1 MSPEQG
7 RRERNKLDKQER
19 IFAAASELF
28 GADGYARVTT
38 QQIAER
44 AGVTNGTLFR
54 YAANKAELLLMVMN
68 SEFDAR
74 IAEGREAAASES
86 AVEPAARVMALL
98 APIARGSRDPHEST
112 THYQR
117 ELLFGEPT
125 ERYRAEG
132 LALTATLQKVIANL
146 LRGRIDAR
154 PENDGA
160 SERPAGDDFP
170 RDRAASNAD
179 ADADAMNGDDDAN
192 LAARAISNV
201 LHLEIARAA
210 LEGSTPDDLTAT
222 IARQV
227 DLISSGYLRSRHPL
241 TPDASLTESPTKEDH
256 S

>member
-28 GADGYARVTT
+28 GADGYEGVTT
-38 QQIAER
+38 QRIAER
-44 AGVTNGTLFR
+44 ASVTNGTLFR

-68 SEFDAR
+68 SEFAAR

-86 AVEPAARVMALL
+86 AAEPTARVMALL
-98 APIARGSRDPHEST
+98 EPIARGSRDPHEST
-112 THYQR
+112 SHYQR

-132 LALTATLQKVIANL
+132 LALTETLQREIADL
-146 LRGRIDAR
+146 LGG
-154 PENDGA
+154 NT
-160 SERPAGDDFP
+160 GDD
-170 RDRAASNAD
+170 AT
-179 ADADAMNGDDDAN
+179 

-210 LEGSTPDDLTAT
+210 LEGSSPDDLTAT

-241 TPDASLTESPTKEDH
+241 TPDASLTESPTKEDN

>member
-28 GADGYARVTT
+28 GAEGYDGVTT
-38 QQIAER
+38 QRIAER

-68 SEFDAR
+68 SEFAAR
-74 IAEGREAAASES
+74 ISEGREAAASVS
-86 AVEPAARVMALL
+86 AVQPAASDPASEPAARAAARVMALL
-98 APIARGSRDPHEST
+98 TPIARGSRDPHEST
-112 THYQR
+112 SHYQR

-132 LALTATLQKVIANL
+132 LALTETLQREIADL
-146 LRGRIDAR
+146 LGG
-154 PENDGA
+154 NT
-160 SERPAGDDFP
+160 GDD
-170 RDRAASNAD
+170 AT
-179 ADADAMNGDDDAN
+179 

-210 LEGSTPDDLTAT
+210 LEGSSPDDLTAT

-241 TPDASLTESPTKEDH
+241 TPDASLTESPTKEDN

>member
-7 RRERNKLDKQER
+7 RRERNKLDKQKR

-28 GADGYARVTT
+28 GAEGYDGVTT
-38 QQIAER
+38 QRIAER

-68 SEFDAR
+68 SEFAAR
-74 IAEGREAAASES
+74 ISEGREAAASVS
-86 AVEPAARVMALL
+86 AVQPAASDPASEPAARAAARVMALL
-98 APIARGSRDPHEST
+98 TPIARGSRDPHEST
-112 THYQR
+112 SHYQR

-132 LALTATLQKVIANL
+132 LALTETLQREIADL
-146 LRGRIDAR
+146 LGGNTA
-154 PENDGA
+154 
-160 SERPAGDDFP
+160 
-170 RDRAASNAD
+170 
-179 ADADAMNGDDDAN
+179 DDAT

-210 LEGSTPDDLTAT
+210 LEGSSPDDLTAT

-241 TPDASLTESPTKEDH
+241 TPDASLTESPTKEDN

>member
-19 IFAAASELF
+19 IFAAAAELF
-28 GADGYARVTT
+28 GADGYDGVTT
-38 QQIAER
+38 QRIAER

-68 SEFDAR
+68 SEFAAR
-74 IAEGREAAASES
+74 ISEGREAAASEW
-86 AVEPAARVMALL
+86 AAEPTARVMALL
-98 APIARGSRDPHEST
+98 EPIARGSRDPHEST
-112 THYQR
+112 SHYQR

-132 LALTATLQKVIANL
+132 LALTETLQREIADL
-146 LRGRIDAR
+146 LGG
-154 PENDGA
+154 ET
-160 SERPAGDDFP
+160 GDD
-170 RDRAASNAD
+170 AT
-179 ADADAMNGDDDAN
+179 

-210 LEGSTPDDLTAT
+210 LEGSSADDLSAT

-241 TPDASLTESPTKEDH
+241 TPDASLTESPTKEDN

>member
-19 IFAAASELF
+19 IFAAAAELF
-28 GADGYARVTT
+28 GADGYDGVTT
-38 QQIAER
+38 QRIAER

-68 SEFDAR
+68 SEFAAR
-74 IAEGREAAASES
+74 ISEGREAAASES
-86 AVEPAARVMALL
+86 AAEPTARVMALL
-98 APIARGSRDPHEST
+98 EPIARGSRDPHEST
-112 THYQR
+112 SHYQR

-132 LALTATLQKVIANL
+132 LALTETLQREIADL
-146 LRGRIDAR
+146 LGG
-154 PENDGA
+154 ET
-160 SERPAGDDFP
+160 
-170 RDRAASNAD
+170 
-179 ADADAMNGDDDAN
+179 DDDAT

-210 LEGSTPDDLTAT
+210 LEGASPDDLLAT

-227 DLISSGYLRSRHPL
+227 YLISSGYLRSRHPL
-241 TPDASLTESPTKEDH
+241 TPDASLTESPTKEDN

>member
-19 IFAAASELF
+19 IFAAAAELF
-28 GADGYARVTT
+28 GADGYDGVTT
-38 QQIAER
+38 QRIAER

-68 SEFDAR
+68 SEFAAR
-74 IAEGREAAASES
+74 ISEGREAAAAES
-86 AVEPAARVMALL
+86 AAEPAARVMALL
-98 APIARGSRDPHEST
+98 EPIARGSRDPHEST
-112 THYQR
+112 SHYQR

-132 LALTATLQKVIANL
+132 LALTETLQREIADL
-146 LRGRIDAR
+146 LGG
-154 PENDGA
+154 ET
-160 SERPAGDDFP
+160 GDD
-170 RDRAASNAD
+170 AT
-179 ADADAMNGDDDAN
+179 

-210 LEGSTPDDLTAT
+210 LEGSSADDLSAT

-241 TPDASLTESPTKEDH
+241 TPDASLTESPTKEDN

>member
-28 GADGYARVTT
+28 GADGYDGVTT
-38 QQIAER
+38 QRIAER

-68 SEFDAR
+68 SEFAAR
-74 IAEGREAAASES
+74 ISEGREAAASES
-86 AVEPAARVMALL
+86 AAEPAARVMALL
-98 APIARGSRDPHEST
+98 EPIARGSRDPHEST
-112 THYQR
+112 SHYQR

-132 LALTATLQKVIANL
+132 LALTETLQREIADL
-146 LRGRIDAR
+146 LGG
-154 PENDGA
+154 ET
-160 SERPAGDDFP
+160 GDD
-170 RDRAASNAD
+170 AT
-179 ADADAMNGDDDAN
+179 

-210 LEGSTPDDLTAT
+210 LEGSSADDLSAT

-241 TPDASLTESPTKEDH
+241 TPDASLTESPTKEDN

>member
-19 IFAAASELF
+19 IFAAAAELF
-28 GADGYARVTT
+28 GADGYDGVTT
-38 QQIAER
+38 QRIAER

-68 SEFDAR
+68 SEFAAR
-74 IAEGREAAASES
+74 ISEGREAAASES
-86 AVEPAARVMALL
+86 AAEPTARVMALL
-98 APIARGSRDPHEST
+98 EPIARGSRDPHEST
-112 THYQR
+112 SHYQR

-132 LALTATLQKVIANL
+132 LALTETLQREIADL
-146 LRGRIDAR
+146 LGG
-154 PENDGA
+154 ET
-160 SERPAGDDFP
+160 GDD
-170 RDRAASNAD
+170 AT
-179 ADADAMNGDDDAN
+179 

-210 LEGSTPDDLTAT
+210 LEGSSADDLSAT

-241 TPDASLTESPTKEDH
+241 TPDASLTESPTKEDN

>member
-19 IFAAASELF
+19 IFAAAAELF
-28 GADGYARVTT
+28 GADGYDGVTT
-38 QQIAER
+38 QRIAER

-68 SEFDAR
+68 SEFAAR
-74 IAEGREAAASES
+74 ISEGREAAASES
-86 AVEPAARVMALL
+86 AAEPAARVMALL
-98 APIARGSRDPHEST
+98 EPIARGSRDPHEST
-112 THYQR
+112 SHYQR

-132 LALTATLQKVIANL
+132 LALTETLQREIADL
-146 LRGRIDAR
+146 LGGDT
-154 PENDGA
+154 
-160 SERPAGDDFP
+160 GDD
-170 RDRAASNAD
+170 ATI
-179 ADADAMNGDDDAN
+179 
-192 LAARAISNV
+192 AARAISNV

-210 LEGSTPDDLTAT
+210 LEGSSPDDLTAT

-241 TPDASLTESPTKEDH
+241 TPDASLTESPTKEDN

>member
-19 IFAAASELF
+19 IFTAASELF
-28 GADGYARVTT
+28 GADGYEGVTT
-38 QQIAER
+38 QRIAER

-68 SEFDAR
+68 SEFATR
-74 IAEGREAAASES
+74 ISEGREAAASVS
-86 AVEPAARVMALL
+86 AVQPAASDPASEPAAHTAARAAARVMALL
-98 APIARGSRDPHEST
+98 TPIARGSRDPHEST
-112 THYQR
+112 SHYQR

-132 LALTATLQKVIANL
+132 LALTETLQREIADL
-146 LRGRIDAR
+146 L
-154 PENDGA
+154 
-160 SERPAGDDFP
+160 SGD
-170 RDRAASNAD
+170 S
-179 ADADAMNGDDDAN
+179 DDDAT

-210 LEGSTPDDLTAT
+210 LEGSSPDDLLAT

-227 DLISSGYLRSRHPL
+227 DLISSGYLRSRHPH
-241 TPDASLTESPTKEDH
+241 TPDASLTESPMKEDN

>member
-28 GADGYARVTT
+28 GADGYEGVTT
-38 QQIAER
+38 QRIAER

-68 SEFDAR
+68 SEFAAR

-86 AVEPAARVMALL
+86 AAEPTARVMALL
-98 APIARGSRDPHEST
+98 EPIARGSRDPHEST
-112 THYQR
+112 SHYQR

-132 LALTATLQKVIANL
+132 LALTETLQREIADL
-146 LRGRIDAR
+146 LGG
-154 PENDGA
+154 ET
-160 SERPAGDDFP
+160 GDD
-170 RDRAASNAD
+170 AT
-179 ADADAMNGDDDAN
+179 

-210 LEGSTPDDLTAT
+210 LEGSSPDDLLDT

-227 DLISSGYLRSRHPL
+227 YLISSGYLRSRHPL
-241 TPDASLTESPTKEDH
+241 TPDASLTESPTKEDN

>member
-28 GADGYARVTT
+28 GADGYERVTT
-38 QQIAER
+38 QRIAER

-68 SEFDAR
+68 SEFAAR
-74 IAEGREAAASES
+74 ISEGREAVASES
-86 AVEPAARVMALL
+86 AAEPAARVMALL
-98 APIARGSRDPHEST
+98 GPIARGSRDPHEST

-132 LALTATLQKVIANL
+132 LALTETLQREIADL
-146 LRGRIDAR
+146 LG
-154 PENDGA
+154 GG
-160 SERPAGDDFP
+160 AGDD
-170 RDRAASNAD
+170 
-179 ADADAMNGDDDAN
+179 AM

-210 LEGSTPDDLTAT
+210 LAGSSPDDLLAT

-241 TPDASLTESPTKEDH
+241 TPDASLTESPMKEDN

>member
-28 GADGYARVTT
+28 GADGYEGVTT
-38 QQIAER
+38 QRIAER

-68 SEFDAR
+68 SEFAAR
-74 IAEGREAAASES
+74 ISEGREAAASES
-86 AVEPAARVMALL
+86 AAHTVTSEPATYTATQAAARVMALL
-98 APIARGSRDPHEST
+98 TPIARGSRDPHEST

-132 LALTATLQKVIANL
+132 LALTETLQREIANL
-146 LRGRIDAR
+146 LRRRIDAR
-154 PENDGA
+154 PE
-160 SERPAGDDFP
+160 S
-170 RDRAASNAD
+170 D
-179 ADADAMNGDDDAN
+179 ADAIDGDDAM

-210 LEGSTPDDLTAT
+210 LEGSTSDDLLAT

-241 TPDASLTESPTKEDH
+241 TPDASLTESPTKEDN

>member
-19 IFAAASELF
+19 IFAAAAELF
-28 GADGYARVTT
+28 GADGYDGVTT
-38 QQIAER
+38 QRIAER

-68 SEFDAR
+68 SEFAAR
-74 IAEGREAAASES
+74 ISEGREAAASES
-86 AVEPAARVMALL
+86 AAEPAARVMALL
-98 APIARGSRDPHEST
+98 EPIARGSRDPHEST
-112 THYQR
+112 SHYQR

-132 LALTATLQKVIANL
+132 LALTETLQREIADL
-146 LRGRIDAR
+146 LGG
-154 PENDGA
+154 NT
-160 SERPAGDDFP
+160 
-170 RDRAASNAD
+170 
-179 ADADAMNGDDDAN
+179 DDDAT

-210 LEGSTPDDLTAT
+210 LEGSSPDDLTAT

-241 TPDASLTESPTKEDH
+241 TPDASLTESPTKEDN

>member
-7 RRERNKLDKQER
+7 RRERNKLDKQKR
-19 IFAAASELF
+19 IFAAAAELF
-28 GADGYARVTT
+28 GADGYDGVTT
-38 QQIAER
+38 QRIAER

-68 SEFDAR
+68 SEFAAR
-74 IAEGREAAASES
+74 ISEGREAAASES
-86 AVEPAARVMALL
+86 AAEPAARVMALL
-98 APIARGSRDPHEST
+98 EPIARGSRDPHEST
-112 THYQR
+112 SHYQR

-132 LALTATLQKVIANL
+132 LALTETLQREISDL
-146 LRGRIDAR
+146 LGG
-154 PENDGA
+154 ET
-160 SERPAGDDFP
+160 GDD
-170 RDRAASNAD
+170 AT
-179 ADADAMNGDDDAN
+179 

-210 LEGSTPDDLTAT
+210 LEGSSADDLSAT

-241 TPDASLTESPTKEDH
+241 TPDASLTESPTKEDN

>member
-19 IFAAASELF
+19 IFAAAAELF
-28 GADGYARVTT
+28 GAEGYDGVTT
-38 QQIAER
+38 QRIAER

-68 SEFDAR
+68 SEFAAR

-86 AVEPAARVMALL
+86 AARPVTSDPAAQNATHPAARVMALL
-98 APIARGSRDPHEST
+98 TPIARGSRDPHEST
-112 THYQR
+112 SHYQR

-132 LALTATLQKVIANL
+132 LALTETLQREIADL
-146 LRGRIDAR
+146 LGG
-154 PENDGA
+154 NT
-160 SERPAGDDFP
+160 GDD
-170 RDRAASNAD
+170 AT
-179 ADADAMNGDDDAN
+179 

-210 LEGSTPDDLTAT
+210 LEGASPDDLLAT

-241 TPDASLTESPTKEDH
+241 TPDASLTESPTKEDN

>member
-28 GADGYARVTT
+28 GAEGYDGVTT
-38 QQIAER
+38 QRIAER

-54 YAANKAELLLMVMN
+54 YAATKAELLLMVMN
-68 SEFDAR
+68 SEFAAR
-74 IAEGREAAASES
+74 ISEGREAAASVS
-86 AVEPAARVMALL
+86 AVQPAASDPASEPAAHAAARVMALL
-98 APIARGSRDPHEST
+98 TPIARGSRDPHEST
-112 THYQR
+112 SHYQR

-132 LALTATLQKVIANL
+132 LALTETLQREIADL
-146 LRGRIDAR
+146 LG
-154 PENDGA
+154 
-160 SERPAGDDFP
+160 GDT
-170 RDRAASNAD
+170 
-179 ADADAMNGDDDAN
+179 DDDAT

-210 LEGSTPDDLTAT
+210 LEGSSPDDLTAT

-241 TPDASLTESPTKEDH
+241 TPDASLTESPTKEDN

>member
-28 GADGYARVTT
+28 GADGYEGVTT
-38 QQIAER
+38 QRIAER

-68 SEFDAR
+68 SEFAAR

-86 AVEPAARVMALL
+86 AAEPTARVMALL

-112 THYQR
+112 SHYQR

-132 LALTATLQKVIANL
+132 LALTETLQREIADL
-146 LRGRIDAR
+146 LGGRISGRPGTADTNNQPAR
-154 PENDGA
+154 
-160 SERPAGDDFP
+160 
-170 RDRAASNAD
+170 AD
-179 ADADAMNGDDDAN
+179 APPLGEAAADDDAT

-210 LEGSTPDDLTAT
+210 LEGASPDDLTAT

-241 TPDASLTESPTKEDH
+241 TPDASLTESPTKEDN

>member
-19 IFAAASELF
+19 IFAAAAELF
-28 GADGYARVTT
+28 GDDGYDGVTT
-38 QQIAER
+38 QRIAER

-68 SEFDAR
+68 SEFAAR
-74 IAEGREAAASES
+74 ISEGREAAASES
-86 AVEPAARVMALL
+86 AAEPAARVMALL
-98 APIARGSRDPHEST
+98 EPIARGSRDPHEST
-112 THYQR
+112 SHYQR

-132 LALTATLQKVIANL
+132 LALTETLQREISDL
-146 LRGRIDAR
+146 LGG
-154 PENDGA
+154 ET
-160 SERPAGDDFP
+160 GDD
-170 RDRAASNAD
+170 AT
-179 ADADAMNGDDDAN
+179 

-210 LEGSTPDDLTAT
+210 LEGSSADDLSAT

-241 TPDASLTESPTKEDH
+241 TPDASLTESPTKEDN

>member
-28 GADGYARVTT
+28 GADGYDGVTT
-38 QQIAER
+38 QRIAER

-68 SEFDAR
+68 SEFAAR

-86 AVEPAARVMALL
+86 AAEPTARVMALL
-98 APIARGSRDPHEST
+98 EPIARGSRDPHEST
-112 THYQR
+112 SHYQR

-132 LALTATLQKVIANL
+132 LALTETLQREIADL
-146 LRGRIDAR
+146 LGG
-154 PENDGA
+154 NT
-160 SERPAGDDFP
+160 GDD
-170 RDRAASNAD
+170 AT
-179 ADADAMNGDDDAN
+179 

-210 LEGSTPDDLTAT
+210 LEGSSPDDLTAT
-222 IARQV
+222 ITRQV

-241 TPDASLTESPTKEDH
+241 TPDASLTESPTKEDN